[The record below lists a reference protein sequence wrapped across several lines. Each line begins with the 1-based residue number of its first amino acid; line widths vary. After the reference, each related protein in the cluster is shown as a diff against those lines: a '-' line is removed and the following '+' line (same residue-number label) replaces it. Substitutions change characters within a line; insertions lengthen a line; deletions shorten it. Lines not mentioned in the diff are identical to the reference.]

1 MPSVCELE
9 QPKKPAAPAATTAS
23 KKAPKKDENS
33 LFQRTPKNFGI
44 GNNVQPKK
52 DVSRMVK
59 MPKNVR
65 LQRQRRILYQRLKV
79 PPAITQFT
87 RTVDKN
93 TATDLFKMLN
103 KYRPESNE
111 QKEER
116 RKAAAEGKGAAA
128 KAKDNSVKCGINQIA
143 RLVESKK
150 ATMVVIAHD
159 VDPIELVVWLPALC
173 RKMDVPYCIVKG
185 KARLG
190 QVVYKKTAT
199 ALAFTA
205 VKSEDQGAFA
215 KIVDNVKSNFN
226 DREDVNRR
234 WGGGVMGAKSQERT
248 RQKEKAV
255 AREAAK
261 RMQA

>member
-1 MPSVCELE
+1 M
-9 QPKKPAAPAATTAS
+9 
-23 KKAPKKDENS
+23 
-33 LFQRTPKNFGI
+33 G
-44 GNNVQPKK
+44 
-52 DVSRMVK
+52 
-59 MPKNVR
+59 
-65 LQRQRRILYQRLKV
+65 KV
-79 PPAITQFT
+79 PPAIAQFT
-87 RTVDKN
+87 KTLDKSA
-93 TATDLFKMLN
+93 ATTLFSLLG
-103 KYRPESNE
+103 KYRPETYM
-111 QKEER
+111 QKKNR
-116 RKAAAEGKGAAA
+116 LKAEAASEVKNGSASANAAPKVVKFGLSHVTTLVETK
-128 KAKDNSVKCGINQIA
+128 KAK
-143 RLVESKK
+143 L
-150 ATMVVIAHD
+150 VVIAHD

-234 WGGGVMGAKSQERT
+234 WGGGIMGAKSQERT

>member
-1 MPSVCELE
+1 MGRRAHAM
-9 QPKKPAAPAATTAS
+9 PKKPAAPAATTAS

-33 LFQRTPKNFGI
+33 LFQRTPKNFGV

-116 RKAAAEGKGAAA
+116 RKAAAEG
-128 KAKDNSVKCGINQIA
+128 KDNSVKCGINQIA

-234 WGGGVMGAKSQERT
+234 WGGGIMGAKSQERT

>member
-1 MPSVCELE
+1 
-9 QPKKPAAPAATTAS
+9 
-23 KKAPKKDENS
+23 
-33 LFQRTPKNFGI
+33 
-44 GNNVQPKK
+44 
-52 DVSRMVK
+52 
-59 MPKNVR
+59 
-65 LQRQRRILYQRLKV
+65 
-79 PPAITQFT
+79 
-87 RTVDKN
+87 
-93 TATDLFKMLN
+93 MLN

-234 WGGGVMGAKSQERT
+234 WGGGIMGAKSQERT

-261 RMQA
+261 RMQV

>member
-1 MPSVCELE
+1 M
-9 QPKKPAAPAATTAS
+9 PKKPAAPAATTAS

-33 LFQRTPKNFGI
+33 LFQRTPKNFGV
-44 GNNVQPKK
+44 GNNLQPKK

-65 LQRQRRILYQRLKV
+65 RQRQRRILYQRLKV

-128 KAKDNSVKCGINQIA
+128 KAK
-143 RLVESKK
+143 
-150 ATMVVIAHD
+150 MVVIAHD

-205 VKSEDQGAFA
+205 VKKEEQGAFA

-234 WGGGVMGAKSQERT
+234 WGGGIMGAKSQERT

-261 RMQA
+261 

>member
-1 MPSVCELE
+1 MGRRAHAM
-9 QPKKPAAPAATTAS
+9 PKKPAAPAATTAS

-159 VDPIELVVWLPALC
+159 VAPIELVVWLPALC
-173 RKMDVPYCIVKG
+173 RKIDVPYCIVKG

-190 QVVYKKTAT
+190 QVVYKKTA
-199 ALAFTA
+199 ACIAFTS
-205 VKSEDQGAFA
+205 VRQEDEADLDKLA
-215 KIVDNVKSNFN
+215 SNFN
-226 DREDVNRR
+226 SQFNENGESRRR
-234 WGGGVMGAKSQERT
+234 W
-248 RQKEKAV
+248 
-255 AREAAK
+255 
-261 RMQA
+261 

>member
-1 MPSVCELE
+1 M
-9 QPKKPAAPAATTAS
+9 T
-23 KKAPKKDENS
+23 
-33 LFQRTPKNFGI
+33 
-44 GNNVQPKK
+44 
-52 DVSRMVK
+52 DVEWGW
-59 MPKNVR
+59 
-65 LQRQRRILYQRLKV
+65 Q
-79 PPAITQFT
+79 
-87 RTVDKN
+87 
-93 TATDLFKMLN
+93 
-103 KYRPESNE
+103 
-111 QKEER
+111 
-116 RKAAAEGKGAAA
+116 
-128 KAKDNSVKCGINQIA
+128 
-143 RLVESKK
+143 
-150 ATMVVIAHD
+150 
-159 VDPIELVVWLPALC
+159 VDPIEIVVWLPALC

-234 WGGGVMGAKSQERT
+234 WGGGIMGAKSQERT

>member
-1 MPSVCELE
+1 M
-9 QPKKPAAPAATTAS
+9 PKKPAAPAATTAS

-159 VDPIELVVWLPALC
+159 VEPIEIVIWLPALC

-190 QVVYKKTAT
+190 QVVHKKTAT
-199 ALAFTA
+199 VLAFTD
-205 VKSEDQGAFA
+205 VKKEDQSSFN
-215 KIVDNVKSNFN
+215 KLTESIRNNFN
-226 DREDVNRR
+226 EREDVNRR
-234 WGGGVMGAKSQERT
+234 WGGGIMGAKSQERT

-261 RMQA
+261 

>member
-33 LFQRTPKNFGI
+33 LFQRTPKNFGV

>member
-1 MPSVCELE
+1 VP
-9 QPKKPAAPAATTAS
+9 APAATTAS
-23 KKAPKKDENS
+23 KKAPKKEENS

-44 GNNVQPKK
+44 GNNVQPKR
-52 DVSRMVK
+52 DLARMVK

-65 LQRQRRILYQRLKV
+65 LQRQRRILYQRLKI

-87 RTVDKN
+87 KTVDKN
-93 TATDLFKMLN
+93 TATDIFKMLN
-103 KYRPESNE
+103 KYRPES
-111 QKEER
+111 KEAKDER
-116 RKAAAEGKGAAA
+116 RKQTAEKGAAVA
-128 KAKDNSVKCGINQIA
+128 KSKDQSVKCGINQIA

-150 ATMVVIAHD
+150 ATMVIIAHD

-190 QVVYKKTAT
+190 QVVYKKNAT
-199 ALAFTA
+199 ALAFTG

-215 KIVDNVKSNFN
+215 KLVDNVKSNFN
-226 DREDVNRR
+226 DRGDDLKR
-234 WGGGVMGAKSQERT
+234 WGGGIMGAKSQERT
-248 RQKEKAV
+248 RAKEKAV